1 MKNSVICLSLVAF
14 LCCAVLVASCPVAF
28 ADEIQYTFTSQTYRV
43 PTVVTIDNVVTA
55 GNYTTAFVDFN
66 FVFDGKSVYA
76 VVNGNA
82 GIERMT
88 ADSPEYVEDYIIGN
102 ASTMQSGIDYS
113 LWTIDSRCY
122 SSYWINCSQSI
133 FASDLKPLHVSKL
146 TITYSSLPAEYKF
159 HSGSETWIE
168 GNNVAWE
175 FYFTFGSGE
184 QWMRFYI
191 PAPNFEVTP
200 ADVVITVPD
209 EQYNVGFADGVV
221 NANNIVTV
229 DSASYKQGVLV
240 GEQNGYALGYS
251 DGSEQ
256 GGTAW
261 YSYLGAV
268 AQAPINFLKN
278 SLSFELLGVSMYDF
292 VCSLL
297 ALCGV
302 ICVIKVVWK

>member
-1 MKNSVICLSLVAF
+1 MKNSLICLSLVAV
-14 LCCAVLVASCPVAF
+14 LCCAVFVASCPVAS

-43 PTVVTIDNVVTA
+43 PTVCTIDDVVTA
-55 GNYTTAFVDFN
+55 GNYTTALIDFN
-66 FVFDGKSVYA
+66 FVFDGKSAYA
-76 VVNGNA
+76 VVNGHP
-82 GIERMT
+82 GIERMI
-88 ADSPEYVEDYIIGN
+88 ASSPEYVEDYIIGN
-102 ASTMQSGIDYS
+102 ALTMQSGIDYS

-122 SSYWINCSQSI
+122 SSYWVNCSQSI
-133 FASDLKPLHVSKL
+133 FSNPLRVSKL
-146 TITYSSLPAEYKF
+146 TITYDSLPSDYKF
-159 HSGSETWIE
+159 HSGGNAWTE
-168 GNNVAWE
+168 GANVAWK

-184 QWMRFYI
+184 QWMCFYI

-200 ADVVITVPD
+200 SDVVIFVPD
-209 EQYNVGFADGVV
+209 EQYNAGFADGTL
-221 NANNIVTV
+221 NANNVVTV
-229 DSASYKQGVLV
+229 GSASYNQGVVV
-240 GEQNGYALGYS
+240 GENSGYSRGYA

-261 YSYLGAV
+261 YSYIAGV

>member
-1 MKNSVICLSLVAF
+1 MKNSVICLSLVAL
-14 LCCAVLVASCPVAF
+14 LCCAVFVCSCPVAL
-28 ADEIQYTFTSQTYRV
+28 AEEIQYTFTSQTYRV

-55 GNYTTAFVDFN
+55 GHYTTALVDFN

-82 GIERMT
+82 GTERMT
-88 ADSPEYVEDYIIGN
+88 ADSSEYVEDYIIGN
-102 ASTMQSGIDYS
+102 ASTMQSGVDYS

-122 SSYWINCSQSI
+122 SSYWVTCSQSI
-133 FASDLKPLHVSKL
+133 FDSSLRVSKL
-146 TITYSSLPAEYKF
+146 TISYGSLPAAYKF
-159 HSGSETWIE
+159 HSGAETWTE

-184 QWMRFYI
+184 QWIRFYI
-191 PAPNFEVTP
+191 PAPNFEITP
-200 ADVVITVPD
+200 SDVVITVPD
-209 EQYNVGFADGVV
+209 EQYNAGFADGFV
-221 NANNIVTV
+221 NANNTVTV
-229 DSASYKQGVLV
+229 GSASYKQGVLV
-240 GEQNGYALGYS
+240 GENTGYARGYS
-251 DGSEQ
+251 DGSEL

-261 YSYLGAV
+261 YSYIAGV
-268 AQAPINFLKN
+268 AQAPIDFLRQ
-278 SLSFELLGVSMYDF
+278 SLSFNLLGVSMYDF

>member
-1 MKNSVICLSLVAF
+1 MKNSVICLSLVAV
-14 LCCAVLVASCPVAF
+14 LCCAVFVASCPVAY
-28 ADEIQYTFTSQTYRV
+28 ADEITYTFISQTYRV
-43 PTVVTIDNVVTA
+43 PTAVTIDDVATA
-55 GNYTTAFVDFN
+55 GNYSTALVDFN

-76 VVNGNA
+76 VVNGHS

-88 ADSPEYVEDYIIGN
+88 SDSPEYVEDYIIGN
-102 ASTMQSGIDYS
+102 ASTMQGGIDYTLWS
-113 LWTIDSRCY
+113 LNSLCY
-122 SSYWINCSQSI
+122 SSYWVNCSQSI
-133 FASDLKPLHVSKL
+133 FSNPLRVSKL
-146 TITYSSLPAEYKF
+146 TITYGSLPADYKF
-159 HSGSETWIE
+159 HSGANAWTE
-168 GNNVAWE
+168 GANVAWE
-175 FYFTFGSGE
+175 FCFTFGSGE

-200 ADVVITVPD
+200 ADVVIFVPD
-209 EQYNVGFADGVV
+209 EQYNAGFADGTL
-221 NANNIVTV
+221 NANNVVTV
-229 DSASYKQGVLV
+229 GSASYNKGLSV
-240 GEQNGYALGYS
+240 GEQNGYARGYADGNELG
-251 DGSEQ
+251 

-261 YSYLGAV
+261 YSYIAGV